1 MRCHTF
7 ISSFVALSLT
17 LPAYSF
23 SPIADDPPTL
33 LPINLRDFEAAV
45 GIQRRDSDFFSDLDP
60 ANQAQLLYGQPGG
73 TFKEAPDETV
83 DH

>member
-23 SPIADDPPTL
+23 SPIADDPITL

-45 GIQRRDSDFFSDLDP
+45 GIQRRASSYYSGLDP
-60 ANQAQLLYGQPGG
+60 AADAKLIYGQPGG
-73 TFKEAPDETV
+73 TYAEAPDEL
-83 DH
+83 